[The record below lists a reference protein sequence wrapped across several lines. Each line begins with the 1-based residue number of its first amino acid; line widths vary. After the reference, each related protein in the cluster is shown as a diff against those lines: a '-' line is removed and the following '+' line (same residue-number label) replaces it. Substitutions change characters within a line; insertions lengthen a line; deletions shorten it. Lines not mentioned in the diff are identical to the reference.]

1 MVLYGA
7 ASGAPDPISPGILS
21 AGSLSMTRPG
31 LGAYTVNRAEL
42 EQRAEDVLGWISSG
56 DLTLRI
62 SGEFALSDA
71 SEAHRQLESR
81 STTGKLLLI
90 P

>member
-7 ASGAPDPISPGILS
+7 ASGAPEPVSPGILG

-31 LGAYTVNRAEL
+31 LGDYTVNRAEL
-42 EQRAEDVLGWISSG
+42 EKRAGDVLGWVASG
-56 DLTLRI
+56 ELKLRI
-62 SGEFALSDA
+62 GGEFSLSDA